1 MLPCSRPVQFVWNF
15 LSEKKENRIFQL
27 QVDFFGGILME
38 KTAKEERN
46 TQEIN
51 TDSWRLVKVLEVNVK
66 LLSGHRKFR

>member
-38 KTAKEERN
+38 KIAKEKRN

-51 TDSWRLVKVLEVNVK
+51 TDS
-66 LLSGHRKFR
+66 